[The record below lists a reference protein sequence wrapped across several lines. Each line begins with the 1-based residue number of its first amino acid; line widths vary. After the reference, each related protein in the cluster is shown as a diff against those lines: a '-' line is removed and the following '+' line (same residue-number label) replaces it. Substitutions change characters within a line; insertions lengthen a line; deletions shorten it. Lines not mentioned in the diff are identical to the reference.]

1 MAQNKGRRGGVK
13 SMLVEPYIQVKLG
26 LMFIVVNLIFSVL
39 IFGVVAWYVWDV
51 FGALTTY
58 FQLTGQE
65 SSIAMSKLQ
74 IPLIIISILVFGFV
88 ATTFYVA
95 VNYTHKIYGPMVS
108 INRFLDDVLEGNRP
122 KLLALREGDQLQ
134 ELANKLNQ
142 LVDKGR
148 V

>member
-1 MAQNKGRRGGVK
+1 MTQKKGRRGGVK

-39 IFGVVAWYVWDV
+39 IFGVVVWYVSDV

-65 SSIAMSKLQ
+65 SNIAQTKLQ
-74 IPLIIISILVFGFV
+74 MPLIVITVLVLLFV
-88 ATTFYVA
+88 ATTFYIA
-95 VNYTHKIYGPMVS
+95 VNYTHKIYGPMVQ
-108 INRFLDDVLEGNRP
+108 INRFLDDLLEGKRP
-122 KLLALREGDQLQ
+122 GLLALREGDQLQ
-134 ELANKLNQ
+134 ELATKLNQ